1 MPKRA
6 GFLYEW
12 MCNKERILQAI
23 HVGAIGKR
31 SRCDVAK
38 VLAKEDEYADQVYDL
53 LVNQQFTPQMP
64 RKKCVYDMSSQKWRE
79 VEYVRFFPD
88 GIIHTLMVMA
98 MQPIVMRGMY
108 AWCCASVPGR
118 GGAHAQKYVKR
129 IVRNDQKG
137 TKYVCKMDIRHYYH
151 SVNRKKLI
159 WAMARKIKDKKFL
172 KLTWDILATC
182 EQGLGIGFFICQ
194 WLANYYLEPLDRYI
208 TTLPGVK
215 YMVRYMDDI
224 VIFGPNKKA
233 LHRARR
239 SIADFMR
246 KQLSFEMKGNWQ
258 VFPLKSRPLDFVGYR
273 FYRTH
278 TTLRRRKFLRYA
290 RQCRRAQK
298 VLDSGRQISFH
309 MAAGLLSRAGQLVH
323 CDGHKIRVK
332 YLDPIGIKNLKE
344 VVRRETIRRQCAR
357 NLQCRGTAQETRI
370 CPCAPV

>member
-1 MPKRA
+1 MPKRV

-23 HVGAIGKR
+23 HVSAIGKR

-53 LVNQQFTPQMP
+53 LVNQQFTPQTP

-98 MQPIVMRGMY
+98 IQPIVMRGMY

-129 IVRNDQKG
+129 IIRNDQKG
-137 TKYVCKMDIRHYYH
+137 SKYVCKMDIRHYYH

-208 TTLPGVK
+208 TALPGVK

-246 KQLSFEMKGNWQ
+246 QQLSLEMKGNWQ

-278 TTLRRRKFLRYA
+278 TTLRRRNFLRYA
-290 RQCRRAQK
+290 RQCRRAKK

-309 MAAGLLSRAGQLVH
+309 MAAGLLSRAGQLAH

-357 NLQCRGTAQETRI
+357 NLQCRGTA
-370 CPCAPV
+370 